1 MSTADSEALFRAADF
16 SLADAPLEGGGTVL
30 TVSGELD
37 VATAPALRER
47 LHALADARPCRLV
60 LDLQAVSFMDST
72 ALAVFIG
79 AKTRIGD
86 DGRMALV
93 IARDSYARLIVDVVG
108 LAEVLDVVETL
119 EDGVRR
125 VAS

>member
-1 MSTADSEALFRAADF
+1 MSTADSEALLHAAAF
-16 SLADAPLEGGGTVL
+16 SLAEAPLEGGGTVL

-47 LHALADARPCRLV
+47 LHVLTETQPCRLV

-86 DGRMALV
+86 EGRMALV

-108 LAEVLDVVETL
+108 LTEVLDVVETL
-119 EDGVRR
+119 ADGARR
-125 VAS
+125 VAA